1 MTAPSEAPAHAW
13 LRGQALW
20 DLYYA
25 IGYIGVGV
33 LGALSGI
40 DALRQITSAAL
51 LVALAMVYI
60 ALGRPLAR
68 REVAGWREYA
78 FIAGLL
84 VLFVPLSLTAG
95 TGSFVLFVL
104 CPQCFVVLRIPQA
117 IVAVALLNV
126 APLVQLLGDT
136 RTPLDLAFT
145 IMAAMIIGAFSIL
158 LGIWTNWIIT
168 QSRER
173 AQLIERLRDSQEE
186 IARLSREKGTMA
198 ERERL
203 AAEIHDTLAQGF
215 TSLLMLIQAAESEL
229 GRDAGAVRHHLG
241 LAGRTAR
248 ENLDEA
254 RTLVAA
260 LRPTALASTSL
271 DQALARLADRFGE
284 ETGVTAVYAGAGG
297 ATLAPATEVVLLRAT
312 QEALAN
318 VRKHAQATRVTVRL
332 DRREG
337 HAVLTVTDDGVG
349 FDPADTPEPCAE
361 RGGYGLAGMRARV
374 RDVGGTLTVHS
385 ARGEGTDVVAEVPW

>member
-1 MTAPSEAPAHAW
+1 MTAPSGAHAW

-33 LGALSGI
+33 LSALSGVG
-40 DALRQITSAAL
+40 ALRQITSAAL
-51 LVALAMVYI
+51 LVALAMVYV

-68 REVAGWREYA
+68 SETPGWREYA

-84 VLFVPLSLTAG
+84 VLFVPLSLITG
-95 TGSFVLFVL
+95 TGSFILFVL

-117 IVAVALLNV
+117 IVAVVLLNI
-126 APLVQLLGDT
+126 APLVTLLGDS

-158 LGIWTNWIIT
+158 LGVWTNWIIT
-168 QSRER
+168 QSSER
-173 AQLIERLRDSQEE
+173 ARLIDRLRDSQEE

-284 ETGVTAVYAGAGG
+284 ETGVTAAYTASGG

-318 VRKHAQATRVTVRL
+318 VRKHARATRVTVRL
-332 DRREG
+332 DRRAG
-337 HAVLTVTDDGVG
+337 HAVLTVADDGVG
-349 FDPADTPEPCAE
+349 FDPAGTPEPCAE

-374 RDVGGTLTVHS
+374 REVGGTLTVHS